1 MPRARAV
8 PMSGIAPLKPRL
20 KLLPHR
26 PLCRTST
33 MRTPGTAFTSVSTP
47 LALPIS
53 SRYWRFRRPA
63 G

>member
-1 MPRARAV
+1 
-8 PMSGIAPLKPRL
+8 MSGISPLYPRL
-20 KLLPHR
+20 KLLPQS

-33 MRTPGTAFTSVSTP
+33 IRTSGTAFTSVSTP
-47 LALPIS
+47 LALPMS